1 MKNNL
6 LCKWIKYVFICVL
19 LASLCTKPSYAN
31 SFNHKPTGDDVNLDS
46 LELVPGNRDLRV
58 HLTEIDGLEKWS
70 ISKNLTTNE
79 VESEVTINWN
89 DQHQQI
95 DGFGAS
101 CAWTAQNISETQ
113 ADLFFSVEEGIGLS
127 LLRNRISPDGTTLE
141 LATMKKAQARG
152 AKIWSTPWSP
162 PAEWKTNNDVTNGG
176 RLISGYYQDYA
187 NLLTKYVQDMKDE
200 GINLYAIS
208 VQNEPDYV
216 AYWESCL
223 WSEDELHAFVPYL
236 YSALTN
242 KGLTSTKIMIAENS
256 GWDFD
261 ITSSTMN
268 DPDTASM
275 VGLLAAHAY
284 WGAPSPV
291 NTYGKQLWQTEV
303 SSFDS
308 FDGSMDNALIWATNI
323 HEFMTKTEANAWHYW
338 WLITNTNDNQGLL
351 DMNGNPAK
359 RMWAIGNFSK
369 FVRPGYYRIGTSTA
383 GNILGNIFVSAY
395 KDPNTGKVTIVAIN
409 DNDVSIEKTFNLIDF
424 NPALLVPWVTSDSF
438 SLEQQ
443 PSIEISGNSFTY
455 TLPALSVVTFVEMF
469 QEFGSKGDAEGA
481 GGMSVLSQ
489 QPADFVW

>member
-1 MKNNL
+1 MK
-6 LCKWIKYVFICVL
+6 IKIFQQTICWSCIIIFNYFL
-19 LASLCTKPSYAN
+19 GCTTVIKPLINAIE
-31 SFNHKPTGDDVNLDS
+31 PD
-46 LELVPGNRDLRV
+46 
-58 HLTEIDGLEKWS
+58 
-70 ISKNLTTNE
+70 
-79 VESEVTINWN
+79 VTINWN

-101 CAWTAQNISETQ
+101 SAWTAQNISENQ

-127 LLRNRISPDGTTLE
+127 LLRNRIAPDGTTLE

-162 PAEWKTNNDVTNGG
+162 PAEWKTNEDVNNGG
-176 RLISGYYQDYA
+176 HLIYSYYQDYA
-187 NLLTKYVQDMKDE
+187 DLLAQYVENMKGE

-208 VQNEPDYV
+208 VQNEPNYTAV
-216 AYWESCL
+216 WESCL
-223 WSEDELHAFVPYL
+223 WSEDEFHSFVPYL

-242 KGLTSTKIMIAENS
+242 EGLTSTKIMIAENS
-256 GWDFD
+256 GWNFD
-261 ITSSTMN
+261 LTSSTMDDDN
-268 DPDTASM
+268 TASM
-275 VGLLAAHAY
+275 VGILAAHSY
-284 WGAPSPV
+284 WGAPSPF
-291 NTYGKQLWQTEV
+291 NTFGKKLWQTEV

-308 FDGSMDNALIWATNI
+308 FDGSMDNALKWATNI

-443 PSIEISGNSFTY
+443 PSIEISGSSFTY